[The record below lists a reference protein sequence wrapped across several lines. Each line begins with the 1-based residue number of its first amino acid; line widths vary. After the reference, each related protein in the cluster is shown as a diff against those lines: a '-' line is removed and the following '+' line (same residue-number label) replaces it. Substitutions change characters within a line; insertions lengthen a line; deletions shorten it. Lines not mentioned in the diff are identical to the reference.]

1 MAKYLL
7 LAGGHVQP
15 DKDKPVKGPDGK
27 PTGRFEP
34 KRFKATASSHPV
46 IESDIDLVARFGGD
60 KFAYADVEAKND
72 RIKELEA
79 ELAKAKAELAARPAA
94 PEQTASFPGGQVSTG
109 FQASGGPA
117 DAETVQKI
125 QEQKGGDAQKAAARA
140 EPKPRDLEAEYG
152 GFDSLTKAE
161 LEDIAKSEKVEYH
174 AHDTKADL
182 AKKLKAK
189 K

>member
-27 PTGRFEP
+27 PTGRYAA
-34 KRFKATASSHPV
+34 KRFKATTSSHPV

-79 ELAKAKAELAARPAA
+79 ELAKAKAELAARATP
-94 PEQTASFPGGQVSTG
+94 PLEQTASFPGGQVSTG

-117 DAETVQKI
+117 YAETAQKI
-125 QEQKGGDAQKAAARA
+125 QAQAGKPKD

-161 LEDIAKSEKVEYH
+161 LEDIAKSEKVEYG

-182 AKKLKAK
+182 VKKLKAK